1 MKRIGVLLG
10 GPSSEHDVSV
20 LSGLNV
26 IRAIED
32 AGIYEAVPIFITRT
46 GEWLFGA
53 ERQWM
58 HPAEALLR
66 VDGAFNALHGEY
78 GEDGHVQRVL
88 EQAHIPYTGA
98 LGLAS
103 AVAMNKAMTHDI
115 LSRAGLRLPRSI
127 VMSKENADVRAVLA
141 FGAPPWIVKPRSRGS
156 SVGVSK
162 VQTREELPVAFE
174 KAFAVD
180 THLIVQEFIPGREI
194 TCGVLEG
201 FGGKAHTA
209 LAPIEII
216 PPANAAFFD
225 YQVKYNGKTQEIC
238 PAEFYGAMLK
248 KIQETA
254 LAAHHA
260 LGLRH
265 YSRTDMI
272 IKTPEHTRRAP
283 ELYVLE
289 VNTLPGLTSESL
301 FPRAARH
308 AGLEFPDLVHHLVK
322 LSGVV

>member
-10 GPSSEHDVSV
+10 GPSSEHDISV

-26 IRAIED
+26 LRALE
-32 AGIYEAVPIFITRT
+32 ANYEAVPIFITRT

-53 ERQWM
+53 ARQWLS
-58 HPAEALLR
+58 PIEALLR
-66 VDGAFNALHGEY
+66 VDGVFNALHGEY
-78 GEDGHVQRVL
+78 GEDGHVQRIL
-88 EQAHIPYTGA
+88 ERAHIPYTGA
-98 LGLAS
+98 QSLAS
-103 AVAMNKAMTHDI
+103 AVSMNKAMAHDI
-115 LSRAGLRLPRSI
+115 LAKAGLRIPRSM
-127 VMSKENADVRAVLA
+127 VMGKDNLDMRAVLA

-162 VQTREELPVAFE
+162 VSMREQLPTAFE
-174 KAFAVD
+174 KALAVD

-194 TCGVLEG
+194 TCGVLEN
-201 FGGKAHTA
+201 FGGRAHVA

-216 PPANAAFFD
+216 PPADAAFFD

-272 IKTPEHTRRAP
+272 IKTPEYTRRAP

-308 AGLEFPDLVHHLVK
+308 AGLEFPDLVNHLVK

>member
-26 IRAIED
+26 IRALEGTFD
-32 AGIYEAVPIFITRT
+32 VVPIFITRT

-66 VDGAFNALHGEY
+66 VDGVFNALHGEY
-78 GEDGHVQRVL
+78 GEDGHVQHIL
-88 EQAHIPYTGA
+88 ERAHIPYTGA
-98 LGLAS
+98 SSLAS
-103 AVAMNKAMTHDI
+103 AIAMNKAMAQDI
-115 LSRAGLRLPRSI
+115 LIKAGLRMPRSI
-127 VMSKENADVRAVLA
+127 VLGKDNLDTRAVLA

-162 VQTREELPVAFE
+162 VQTREELPAAFA
-174 KAFAVD
+174 KALAVD

-194 TCGVLEG
+194 TCGVIEG
-201 FGGKAHTA
+201 LNGKAHMA

-216 PPANAAFFD
+216 PPADAAFFD

-248 KIQETA
+248 KIQDTA
-254 LAAHHA
+254 LTAHLA

-308 AGLEFPDLVHHLVK
+308 AGLTFPDLINHLVK